1 MLRTARGLCYRRTA
15 NPIQPKSELQFEY
28 YTHSLQN
35 NIALWQE
42 VGPQDHKYLIVKVA
56 NFNDIFLE
64 RFSLKCLGTVR
75 MTARRHIFGT
85 FLSEMSR
92 DSQKTARSY

>member
-1 MLRTARGLCYRRTA
+1 MLQKNRQS
-15 NPIQPKSELQFEY
+15 NPAKVRVAIRVL
-28 YTHSLQN
+28 HSFITN

-92 DSQKTARSY
+92 DSQNDARSY